1 MTKAKLTALLAALA
15 LALAAVLPARAADDK
30 AGEHKPSQ
38 PYVVLVGI
46 SDYADK
52 NINPRPHAEDDAKA
66 LYDLFTDPK
75 YLGADR
81 AHVKLLLGTEDKER
95 HSEPATKE
103 NVLKALRWLRE
114 AKPDDLAI
122 VAYVGEGGSLG
133 EHGDRRCYFASD
145 STLKG
150 RAKDALAAESVGE
163 VLDKVK
169 SQHFCALIDVNFKGF
184 TSKQSIPEPDLTG
197 KNFFKEFLGDDGT
210 DEHSALPGR
219 AVFLPNTGL
228 VEVPNLAKHD
238 AFVQVLLDG
247 LRGKADKEGY
257 EPDGVV
263 TVDELTE
270 YVDTRLPEAL
280 REHAKAKEQ
289 REALPIV
296 LGGRGSHFVLT
307 HNPAVAAQVR
317 ERLDKLEELAKDKKL
332 RPALAEE
339 GRELL
344 GRMPR
349 LEAQRS
355 LRKAYQELV
364 DGKIGVDKFTARR
377 DKILAERKLKRSA
390 AETFAKTVIEVTD
403 RIKSRYVK
411 DVNRGDLVGW
421 AIRGLYR
428 RVDEKVP
435 ADIQERL
442 AKVRKL
448 DEDQLTELLADVRE
462 GLGKRED
469 LANHKDIDISLQR
482 MMSHLDPYTTYWD
495 AETVG
500 RADQDIQGQFTGIGI
515 QIRKDAATDML
526 QVVTPIKGS
535 PAFKAGMQAG
545 DVITTITR
553 DMDSEGNALHPAE
566 VTSTKGL
573 LLNDAVKKILG
584 KPDTQVKLT
593 VKREGADK
601 PLVFDITRGKVEVE
615 SVLGLKRNADGD
627 WDYWLDRPNKIA
639 YVRLTSFARNTFR
652 DLKEVMRKLSKEGV
666 NGLVLDLRFNP
677 GGYLDSAVDISDL
690 FIEDGKI
697 VTIRPRVGAEIPYWG
712 HHKDPKKNYLGFP
725 MVCLVNGMSA
735 SGSEILAACLQDQNR
750 AVIVG
755 ERSYGKGSVQDI
767 TQFQGGEL
775 KMTIATFWRPN
786 GKNLNKS
793 STKGGEDEDWGV
805 RPDKVYKVELSRKE
819 REDLFDH
826 QRNAEIINPP
836 GKESKEKAAFKD
848 VQLDKALEYLHGQIK
863 TAAQLPP
870 KKEG

>member
-1 MTKAKLTALLAALA
+1 MTKAKLTGLLAALA
-15 LALAAVLPARAADDK
+15 VTLAAAWPVRAADEK
-30 AGEHKPSQ
+30 AGEHKPSV
-38 PYVVLVGI
+38 PHIVLVGI
-46 SDYADK
+46 SDYPDK
-52 NINPRPHAEDDAKA
+52 SINPRPHAEDDAKA
-66 LYDLFTDPK
+66 LYDLFTNPK
-75 YLGADR
+75 YLGADP

-103 NVLKALRWLRE
+103 NVLKALRGLQE
-114 AKPDDLAI
+114 AKPDDLVI
-122 VAYVGEGGSLG
+122 VAYFGEGCSLG

-145 STLKG
+145 STLNG
-150 RAKDALAAESVGE
+150 RARDAVAAESVGE

-169 SQHFCALIDVNFKGF
+169 SQHFCAFIDVNFKGF
-184 TSKQSIPEPDLTG
+184 TSKQSIPEPDFTG

-219 AVFLPNTGL
+219 VVFLPNTGL
-228 VEVPNLAKHD
+228 VAVPNLARHD
-238 AFVQVLLDG
+238 AFVKVLLDG
-247 LRGKADKEGY
+247 LEGKADKEGY

-270 YVDTRLPEAL
+270 YVDTQLPEAV
-280 REHAKAKEQ
+280 REHAKSREQ

-307 HNPAVAAQVR
+307 HNPAVAARVK
-317 ERLDKLEELAKDKKL
+317 ERLDKLESLAKDKDLKPVL
-332 RPALAEE
+332 VEE
-339 GRELL
+339 GRQLL
-344 GRMPR
+344 EVMPR

-364 DGKIGVDKFTARR
+364 DGKLGVDKFTARR

-390 AETFAKTVIEVTD
+390 AEAYAKTIIEVTD
-403 RIKSRYVK
+403 RIKTRYVK
-411 DVNRGDLVGW
+411 DVNRGELVAW
-421 AIRGLYR
+421 ALRGLYR
-428 RVDEKVP
+428 KVDEKIP
-435 ADIQERL
+435 QDIQERL
-442 AKVRKL
+442 AKVRKM
-448 DEDQLTELLADVRE
+448 DESQLTELLADARE

-469 LANHKDIDISLQR
+469 LANHKDVDITLQR

-535 PAFKAGMQAG
+535 PAHHAGMQAG
-545 DVITTITR
+545 DIVTAVTR
-553 DMDSEGNALHPAE
+553 DMDSEGNPITPAE
-566 VTSTKGL
+566 VTSTKGMS
-573 LLNDAVKKILG
+573 LNDAVKKILG
-584 KPDTQVKLT
+584 KPGTQVKLT
-593 VKREGADK
+593 VKREGEDK

-615 SVLGLKRNADGD
+615 SVLGVTRNGEGE
-627 WDYWLDRPNKIA
+627 WSYWLDRPNKIA
-639 YVRLTSFARNTFR
+639 YIRLTSFARNTFR
-652 DLKEVMRKLSKEGV
+652 DLKDVMKKLSKEGV

-690 FIEDGKI
+690 FIDDGKI

-712 HHKDPKKNYLGFP
+712 HHQGSYLNFP

-767 TQFQGGEL
+767 TQFEGGEL

-805 RPDKVYKVELSRKE
+805 RPDGGYKVELSRKE

-826 QRNAEIINPP
+826 QRNAEIIHAA
-836 GKESKEKAAFKD
+836 GKEPKEKTAFKD
-848 VQLDKALEYLHGQIK
+848 VQLDKAMEYLHGQIK